1 MLLPSKPDIHSDIRN
16 TAFPKVQDEAELT
29 NNVLTHRPAAAVFLL
44 NFRVL
49 RSLLPFLGVEVLV
62 SGD

>member
-1 MLLPSKPDIHSDIRN
+1 MLLPSKPDINNDIRN

-29 NNVLTHRPAAAVFLL
+29 NNILTLKTAAAVFLL
-44 NFRVL
+44 NFRIL
-49 RSLLPFLGVEVLV
+49 RSLLPGVEALV